1 MTFQDAR
8 DGLLIADTHIYN
20 GIFHNTINS
29 IMNARG
35 IPTSGLYKIAIK
47 PDQNQ
52 KDLPFEFDIAQN
64 YPNPFNPSTT
74 ISYTLPGEGKVTIMI
89 YNIMGQEVKTLVD
102 EVQASGI
109 HSVVWQGINVHGIEV
124 ASGMYFYN
132 VKFGGNSITKKM
144 ILMK

>member
-1 MTFQDAR
+1 M
-8 DGLLIADTHIYN
+8 
-20 GIFHNTINS
+20 
-29 IMNARG
+29 
-35 IPTSGLYKIAIK
+35 
-47 PDQNQ
+47 
-52 KDLPFEFDIAQN
+52 
-64 YPNPFNPSTT
+64 
-74 ISYTLPGEGKVTIMI
+74 V